1 MSAPAYRR
9 ILSCIPLLLATTV
22 VEARASEKVWEMM
35 NVWMG
40 HRKPMIDVTYG
51 FGPVKQKLFQGT
63 LSDVSM
69 IDFKLGY
76 FRTKPDSE
84 TPPGLDDKFVTFTY
98 SASDLFRSSAGPEE
112 VASTMLRFGFGTRG
126 GYAYDFGSSYLYPYH
141 QTSFLWTKL
150 TTQRPAGLSAA
161 DTDILDRYEGSFRFG
176 GSTEGGIAFGIGE
189 VVALRFGYEAAVVY
203 PRHVFWPWVGSF
215 GIAAIGMG
223 AITHFSQDIVKAS
236 PEFGPFLYALLRAGL
251 AYGYYLTVRDNQY
264 WPFDSE
270 TPLTT
275 ETFKF
280 GVTFTF

>member
-1 MSAPAYRR
+1 
-9 ILSCIPLLLATTV
+9 
-22 VEARASEKVWEMM
+22 
-35 NVWMG
+35 MG

-63 LSDVSM
+63 LSDMSL
-69 IDFKLGY
+69 IDLKLGY

-98 SASDLFRSSAGPEE
+98 SASDLFRSSAAPAE
-112 VASTMLRFGFGTRG
+112 VASTMLRFGIGTRG

-161 DTDILDRYEGSFRFG
+161 DTDILDRYEGAFRFG

-189 VVALRFGYEAAVVY
+189 IVALRFGYEAAVVY

-223 AITHFSQDIVKAS
+223 AITHFSHDIVEAS
-236 PEFGPFLYALLRAGL
+236 PTFGPFLYALLRAGL

-275 ETFKF
+275 EAFKF

>member
-1 MSAPAYRR
+1 MKARYSPR
-9 ILSCIPLLLATTV
+9 IFSGIFLLLTAPLME
-22 VEARASEKVWEMM
+22 VEASEKVWEMM

-63 LSDVSM
+63 LSDVSL
-69 IDFKLGY
+69 IDLKLGY
-76 FRTKPDSE
+76 FRTKPDGE
-84 TPPGLDDKFVTFTY
+84 IPPALDDKFVTFTY
-98 SASDLFRSSAGPEE
+98 SASDLFGSSGTPAN
-112 VASTMLRFGFGTRG
+112 VSSTMLRFGIGTRG
-126 GYAYDFGSSYLYPYH
+126 GYAYDFGSSYLFPYH
-141 QTSFLWTKL
+141 QTSLLWTKL
-150 TTQRPAGLSAA
+150 TTQRPTGLSAA

-189 VVALRFGYEAAVVY
+189 IVALRFGYEAAVVY
-203 PRHVFWPWVGSF
+203 PRHVFWPWVGSI

-223 AITHFSQDIVKAS
+223 AITHFSKDIVEAS

-275 ETFKF
+275 EALKF

>member
-1 MSAPAYRR
+1 MTAKHRCRYVSGPF
-9 ILSCIPLLLATTV
+9 LLLAALV
-22 VEARASEKVWEMM
+22 MEAEASDKVWEMM

-40 HRKPMIDVTYG
+40 HRKPMIDITYG
-51 FGPVKQKLFQGT
+51 FGPVKQKLFQGS
-63 LSDVSM
+63 LSDVSL
-69 IDFKLGY
+69 IDLKLGY

-98 SASDLFRSSAGPEE
+98 SATDLFGSSGGPAE

-176 GSTEGGIAFGIGE
+176 ASTEGGIAYGIGE
-189 VVALRFGYEAAVVY
+189 VVSLRLGYEAAVVY
-203 PRHVFWPWVGSF
+203 PRHVFWPWIGSF

-223 AITHFSQDIVKAS
+223 AITHFSHDIVEAS
-236 PEFGPFLYALLRAGL
+236 PTFGPVVYALLRAGL

-275 ETFKF
+275 EAFKF